1 MLLFA
6 SVYCC
11 SVRPRQIELE
21 NEGLIFQRKFIT
33 RTDLVLSRLY
43 SATTSSFV
51 FFSLKLAV
59 DQVVM
64 VVPVKFQAIQVV
76 VRSPTHGDPQ
86 VEVDIVTMAL
96 TCGVSI

>member
-64 VVPVKFQAIQVV
+64 VDVYCLWQGRLKCPSAG
-76 VRSPTHGDPQ
+76 S
-86 VEVDIVTMAL
+86 L
-96 TCGVSI
+96 